1 MAILWAFKDNCGL
14 GFFKGSL
21 MKDPDGLLVR
31 PGDNSRAAM
40 KLPFRSV
47 EEIAGREDVIRAYV
61 GEAVEIERLGLK
73 VDLPRDDLSPPGE
86 LVQALASDAALK
98 AAYDVLTPGRRRS
111 WILHVA
117 QAKQSATRAAR
128 IAKARPRILDGKGQS
143 ER

>member
-1 MAILWAFKDNCGL
+1 
-14 GFFKGSL
+14 

-31 PGDNSRAAM
+31 PGDNSRASM
-40 KLPFRSV
+40 KLSFRSV
-47 EEIAGREDVIRAYV
+47 DEITGREDVIRAYV
-61 GEAVEIERLGLK
+61 REAVEIEKLGLK
-73 VDLPRDDLSPPGE
+73 VELPKDDLTPPDE
-86 LVQALASDAALK
+86 LDQALASDMALR
-98 AAYDVLTPGRRRS
+98 AAYDALTPGRRRS

>member
-1 MAILWAFKDNCGL
+1 
-14 GFFKGSL
+14 

-31 PGDNSRAAM
+31 PGDNSRASM
-40 KLPFRSV
+40 KLSFRSV
-47 EEIAGREDVIRAYV
+47 DEITGREDVIRAYV
-61 GEAVEIERLGLK
+61 REAVEIEKLGLK
-73 VDLPRDDLSPPGE
+73 VELPKDDLTPPDE
-86 LVQALASDAALK
+86 LDQALSSDMALR
-98 AAYDVLTPGRRRS
+98 AAYDALTPGRRRS